1 MKFSPRFF
9 LDGRRRDRQRGMALI
24 LAIAMLLILSLLG
37 TAVLDVANRGIRES
51 GRINPENQAFFTADR
66 AVEYGLTSNI
76 LDTLEAPGDAA
87 VLTDTTHRDLILSSS
102 LEQLLSGRVEYL
114 GVTALPASFLNSP
127 KGVTSLVDG
136 RSGSA
141 FHVQAT
147 ARVNVTQPVTMK
159 VDSVFVRMNYAGGS
173 DLNFGAG
180 TLGAL
185 GANAAL

>member
-1 MKFSPRFF
+1 
-9 LDGRRRDRQRGMALI
+9 MALI
-24 LAIAMLLILSLLG
+24 LAIAMLLILSILG
-37 TAVLDVANRGIRES
+37 SVVLDVANRGIRDS

-66 AVEYGLTSNI
+66 AVEYGLSSSL
-76 LDTLEAPGDAA
+76 LDMLGVPGDAA
-87 VLTDTTHRDLILSSS
+87 DLTNTTHKNLILSSTR
-102 LEQLLSGRVEYL
+102 EQLLSGRVEYL
-114 GVTALPASFLNSP
+114 GVTSLPASFLNSP
-127 KGVTSLVDG
+127 KGITSLVDG

-147 ARVNVTQPVTMK
+147 AQVSTTPPVTMK

-173 DLNFGAG
+173 DLNFGTG